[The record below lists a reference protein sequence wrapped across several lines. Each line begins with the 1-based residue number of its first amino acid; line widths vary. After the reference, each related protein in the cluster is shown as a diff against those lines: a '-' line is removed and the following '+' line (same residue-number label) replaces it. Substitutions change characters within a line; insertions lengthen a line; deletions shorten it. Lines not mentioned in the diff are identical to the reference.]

1 MGCYNRHNF
10 VKGYDNMDNDKNPVQ
25 SADRIFQVID
35 VLTERGPCGLLE
47 ISAMLSLNKSTVHR
61 LLNSLIYMGYVKQ
74 NEETL
79 KYQMTLKVVTI
90 AGKVLKQIDIL
101 SIVQPYMRFL
111 MEQACETVHLVKRV
125 DNRITYIN
133 KLEPSYEGR
142 SIRMASFIGMVS
154 PLYCTAVG
162 KAIMSEL
169 SEDEVRGIWES
180 SLPERKT
187 EYTILEMEQLLKEL
201 AAIRKLG
208 YAMDN
213 EENEVGVRCI
223 AASIKDYSS
232 TANYAISISAPT
244 GRMSD
249 ERVQELIP
257 LLIST
262 CLKLS
267 HELGYKA
274 Q

>member
-1 MGCYNRHNF
+1 M
-10 VKGYDNMDNDKNPVQ
+10 KGYDDMDNDKNPVQ

-47 ISAMLSLNKSTVHR
+47 ISSMLSLNKSTVHR

-101 SIVQPYMRFL
+101 SVAQPYMRFL
-111 MEQACETVHLVKRV
+111 MEQSCETVHLVKRV
-125 DNRITYIN
+125 DNNIMYIS
-133 KLEPSYEGR
+133 KLEPSYDGR

-169 SEDEVRGIWES
+169 SEEEVHGIWKS
-180 SLPERKT
+180 SNLEKKT
-187 EYTILEMEQLLKEL
+187 EYTILEMEQLLTEL
-201 AAIRKLG
+201 AAIRRLG

-223 AASIKDYSS
+223 AASIKDYSG
-232 TANYAISISAPT
+232 TANYAISISASAA
-244 GRMSD
+244 RMSN
-249 ERVQELIP
+249 ERMQELTP
-257 LLIST
+257 LLTSA

-267 HELGYKA
+267 QELGYHA